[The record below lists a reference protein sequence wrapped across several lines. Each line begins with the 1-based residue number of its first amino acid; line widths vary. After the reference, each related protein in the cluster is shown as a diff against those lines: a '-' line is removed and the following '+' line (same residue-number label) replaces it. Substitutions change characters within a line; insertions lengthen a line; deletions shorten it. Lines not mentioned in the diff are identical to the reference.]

1 MAYAYYGAATDEPVE
16 ARRDVHDAA
25 LLRNVPTRAG
35 GEINVSVSGS
45 GPPLVWVAG
54 LGDDHTSFDAQV
66 DKFADH
72 YTCVAYDNRGT
83 GRSTNL
89 PGPYTMK
96 DYADDAHD
104 VVAGLG
110 LGPVSAVGSSMGG
123 AICETWALHYPDDI
137 ELLVLSNTWAEQ
149 DPLLDLLF
157 RHWMAL
163 AMSSANDRLAES
175 LLLGCFSGEYFKHHP
190 EIIPE
195 FLATPLPDMDGLKA
209 AIAACQRHD
218 VLDRLAEIDVPT
230 LVIAA
235 SHDAVV
241 RPQMSARMAERL
253 PQAQLAQIDSG
264 HMIMWEQPELFTEAI
279 KAFLSE
285 HSTTR

>member
-1 MAYAYYGAATDEPVE
+1 M
-16 ARRDVHDAA
+16 HDAA

-35 GEINVSVSGS
+35 GEINVSVRGS

-66 DKFADH
+66 DKFADE

-83 GRSTNL
+83 GQSTNL

-104 VVAGLG
+104 VVAALG
-110 LGPVSAVGSSMGG
+110 LTAVSAIGSSMGG
-123 AICETWALHYPDDI
+123 GICEAWALHYPDDI
-137 ELLVLSNTWAEQ
+137 GLLVLSNTWAEQ
-149 DPLLDLLF
+149 DPLLSLLF

-163 AMSSANDRLAES
+163 AESGATDRLAES
-175 LLLGCFSGEYFKHHP
+175 LLMGCFSGEYFKRFP
-190 EIIPE
+190 EVIPE

-209 AIAACQRHD
+209 AVAACQSHD
-218 VLDRLAEIDVPT
+218 VLDRLADIDVPT

-235 SHDAVV
+235 RQDAVV
-241 RPQMSARMAERL
+241 RPQMSSRIAERL
-253 PQAQLAQIDSG
+253 PHAQLVEIDSG
-264 HMIMWEQPELFTEAI
+264 HMIMWEQPDLFAEAI
-279 KAFLSE
+279 KGFLEE
-285 HSTTR
+285 HLVTR

>member
-1 MAYAYYGAATDEPVE
+1 MHDESLV
-16 ARRDVHDAA
+16 RT
-25 LLRNVPTRAG
+25 VPTRAG
-35 GEINVSVSGS
+35 GEIYVSVRGS

-83 GRSTNL
+83 GQSTAL

-104 VVAGLG
+104 VVVALE
-110 LGPVSAVGSSMGG
+110 LGPVTAVGSSMGG
-123 AICETWALHYPDDI
+123 GICETWALSYPDDI
-137 ELLVLSNTWAEQ
+137 ELLVLSNTWAER

-157 RHWMAL
+157 GHWMAL
-163 AMSSANDRLAES
+163 AESGANDRLAES
-175 LLLGCFSGEYFKHHP
+175 LLMGCFSGEYFKSRP

-209 AIAACQRHD
+209 AISACQNHD
-218 VLDRLAEIDVPT
+218 LRDRLADIDVPT

-235 SHDAVV
+235 SQDAVV
-241 RPQMSARMAERL
+241 RPQMSTRIASWL
-253 PQAQLAQIDSG
+253 PRAHLVQIDSG
-264 HMIMWEQPELFTEAI
+264 HMIMWEQPDLFAETI
-279 KAFLSE
+279 KAFLGE
-285 HSTTR
+285 HVTAR